1 MSLLVVGSPPI
12 HFHLTLNKFIIYPS
26 IRSDMT
32 PDLMDEMALDDQAIR
47 PIIEGSDLV
56 GGIYYMNYDEGV
68 IVSNDKWKD
77 DAGGIPRHCYL
88 LATAT
93 DWENPDEFEEED
105 AYAMLLRA
113 TGPEK
118 LPAEDDLMQV
128 REEAMRRKITND
140 TGVDARNVPGSSE
153 EIMDVLTKNEIQFS
167 GINAKILGTIY
178 ETDDGVQF
186 GSDVETFYSS
196 ARYKVYKP
204 RPEALS
210 KIFQLIQLD
219 QNEPDDSVI
228 RLGRVRYT
236 STERNSELDDA
247 TVPLDINDV
256 VGNKTALFGMT
267 RTGKSNTMKVLATNI
282 FEHAV
287 ETDQEIG
294 QLLFDPAGE
303 YANVNTQDD
312 ETALADIHDDVVTV
326 YSWGGGGDDVES
338 LQIDFF
344 DYEQI
349 DEVWQTIKLHLTR
362 DRDYVNSFKAANPVA
377 PEQQGDNQGEVN
389 EAVRCQSVLYA
400 CLIRAGF
407 ETPNGFRTPI
417 PTNAAVR
424 DAVNAHVDDNDPD
437 FENSGFG
444 APGWSFVNENRL
456 EEFWD
461 IVANNRDDINDADED
476 WITNDVEAMLV
487 MFNQEAG
494 NGYQILEDLRRYHDP
509 GTQGYYPDIIYDS
522 LADGD
527 IVIVD
532 LTSGTDE
539 INQRISKTI
548 VERVVERQVDMFTN
562 GQEPHNMEVYVEEA
576 HRLFGSDYLDD
587 ADATDPYVR
596 LAKEAAKYNIGLI
609 YATQEVS
616 GVDGRVLANTANWIV
631 THLNNRNETR
641 ELSRYYNFEDFE
653 RLTLEAEDVGF
664 ARVKTLSG
672 QFIVPTQIDKFDQDL
687 ITRAGDRYEQR
698 YGDDD
703 DTLQEAF

>member
-1 MSLLVVGSPPI
+1 MP
-12 HFHLTLNKFIIYPS
+12 NN
-26 IRSDMT
+26 
-32 PDLMDEMALDDQAIR
+32 LMDEMALDDQAMR
-47 PIIEGSDLV
+47 PIIDDSDLI
-56 GGIYYMNYDEGV
+56 GGVYYMNYDECV
-68 IVSNDKWKD
+68 IVSNDRWKD
-77 DAGGIPRHCYL
+77 EAGGVPRHSYL

-93 DWENPDEFEEED
+93 DWDNPEEFEEED
-105 AYAMLLRA
+105 AYAILLRA

-140 TGVDARNVPGSSE
+140 TSVDTSQVPGTSE

-167 GINAKILGTIY
+167 GINAKILGTVY
-178 ETDDGVQF
+178 EGDDGIEF

-204 RPEALS
+204 NAQALS
-210 KIFQLIQLD
+210 EIFKLIQHD
-219 QNEPDDSVI
+219 QDEQDEDDSVI

-236 STERNSELDDA
+236 STERNPRLSEA
-247 TVPLDINDV
+247 TVPIDIDDV

-267 RTGKSNTMKVLATNI
+267 RTGKSNTMKVLATSI
-282 FEHAV
+282 FQHAV
-287 ETDQEIG
+287 ETDEEIG
-294 QLLFDPAGE
+294 QLMFDPAGE
-303 YANVNTQDD
+303 YANVNQQDD
-312 ETALADIHDDVVTV
+312 ETALADIHDDVVSV
-326 YSWGGGGDDVES
+326 YSWGGADEDGVES

-344 DYEQI
+344 DYEQM

-362 DRDYVNSFKAANPVA
+362 DADYVTSFKAANPVG
-377 PEQQGDNQGEVN
+377 PDNRN
-389 EAVRCQSVLYA
+389 ENYSEFNKAVRCQSALYA
-400 CLIRAGF
+400 CLVKAGF
-407 ETPNGFRTPI
+407 DTGNDFSTPI
-417 PTNAAVR
+417 PTNTDIR
-424 DAVNAHVDDNDPD
+424 DAVNSNISGSDID
-437 FENSGFG
+437 FNMPGN
-444 APGWSFVNENRL
+444 APPGWVFVDEDDLVKFWETVAENR
-456 EEFWD
+456 D
-461 IVANNRDDINDADED
+461 AINNADDD

-487 MFNQEAG
+487 MLNMESG
-494 NGYQILEDLRRYHDP
+494 NGYKILEDLRRYHDP
-509 GTQGYYPDIIYDS
+509 GTEGYYPDIIYES

-532 LTSGTDE
+532 LTQGTDE

-548 VERVVERQVDMFTN
+548 VERVVERQVELFT
-562 GQEPHNMEVYVEEA
+562 GGEEPHNMEVYVEEA

-616 GVDGRVLANTANWIV
+616 GIDGRVLANTANWIV
-631 THLNNRNETR
+631 THLNNTNETR

-672 QFIVPTQIDKFDQDL
+672 QFIIPTQIDEFDQDL
-687 ITRAGDRYEQR
+687 IQQAGDLYEAKH
-698 YGDDD
+698 GDSDGEFLSD
-703 DTLQEAF
+703 YE

>member
-1 MSLLVVGSPPI
+1 
-12 HFHLTLNKFIIYPS
+12 
-26 IRSDMT
+26 MT

-703 DTLQEAF
+703 DTLQETF

>member
-1 MSLLVVGSPPI
+1 
-12 HFHLTLNKFIIYPS
+12 
-26 IRSDMT
+26 
-32 PDLMDEMALDDQAIR
+32 
-47 PIIEGSDLV
+47 
-56 GGIYYMNYDEGV
+56 
-68 IVSNDKWKD
+68 
-77 DAGGIPRHCYL
+77 
-88 LATAT
+88 
-93 DWENPDEFEEED
+93 
-105 AYAMLLRA
+105 
-113 TGPEK
+113 
-118 LPAEDDLMQV
+118 
-128 REEAMRRKITND
+128 
-140 TGVDARNVPGSSE
+140 
-153 EIMDVLTKNEIQFS
+153 
-167 GINAKILGTIY
+167 
-178 ETDDGVQF
+178 
-186 GSDVETFYSS
+186 
-196 ARYKVYKP
+196 
-204 RPEALS
+204 
-210 KIFQLIQLD
+210 
-219 QNEPDDSVI
+219 
-228 RLGRVRYT
+228 
-236 STERNSELDDA
+236 
-247 TVPLDINDV
+247 
-256 VGNKTALFGMT
+256 
-267 RTGKSNTMKVLATNI
+267 
-282 FEHAV
+282 
-287 ETDQEIG
+287 
-294 QLLFDPAGE
+294 
-303 YANVNTQDD
+303 
-312 ETALADIHDDVVTV
+312 
-326 YSWGGGGDDVES
+326 
-338 LQIDFF
+338 
-344 DYEQI
+344 
-349 DEVWQTIKLHLTR
+349 
-362 DRDYVNSFKAANPVA
+362 
-377 PEQQGDNQGEVN
+377 
-389 EAVRCQSVLYA
+389 
-400 CLIRAGF
+400 
-407 ETPNGFRTPI
+407 
-417 PTNAAVR
+417 
-424 DAVNAHVDDNDPD
+424 VNAHVDDNDPD

-703 DTLQEAF
+703 DTLQETF

>member
-1 MSLLVVGSPPI
+1 MVP
-12 HFHLTLNKFIIYPS
+12 N
-26 IRSDMT
+26 
-32 PDLMDEMALDDQAIR
+32 LMDEIALDDQAMR
-47 PIIEGSDLV
+47 PIIGNSNLI
-56 GGIYYMNYDEGV
+56 GGVYYMNYDECV

-77 DAGGIPRHCYL
+77 DAGGVPRHCYL

-93 DWENPDEFEEED
+93 DWDDPNEFEEED
-105 AYAMLLRA
+105 AYALLLRA

-140 TGVDARNVPGSSE
+140 TSVDTGQVPGSSE

-167 GINAKILGTIY
+167 GINAKILGTVY
-178 ETDDGVQF
+178 QGDDGIAF

-204 RPEALS
+204 TAEALS
-210 KIFQLIQLD
+210 EILKLIQLD
-219 QNEPDDSVI
+219 QDEDNDSVI

-236 STERNSELDDA
+236 STERNSRLSSA
-247 TVPLDINDV
+247 TVPLDIGDV
-256 VGNKTALFGMT
+256 IGNKTALFGMT
-267 RTGKSNTMKVLATNI
+267 RTGKSNTMKVLATSI

-287 ETDQEIG
+287 ETDEEIG
-294 QLLFDPAGE
+294 QLMFDPAGE
-303 YANVNTQDD
+303 YANINTQDE
-312 ETALADIHDDVVTV
+312 ETALADIHNDVVTI
-326 YSWGGGGDDVES
+326 YSWGGSDEDGVES

-344 DYEQI
+344 DYEQV

-362 DRDYVNSFKAANPVA
+362 TTDYVNSFKAANPVP
-377 PEQQGDNQGEVN
+377 PEQRQGNYSEHN
-389 EAVRCQSVLYA
+389 KAVRCQSALYA
-400 CLIRAGF
+400 CLVKAGF
-407 ETPNGFRTPI
+407 DVPNGFETPI
-417 PTNAAVR
+417 PTNDDVR
-424 DAVNAHVDDNDPD
+424 NAVNNNLTSSPD
-437 FENSGFG
+437 FTESNNG
-444 APGWSFVNENRL
+444 PNGWIFADEGRLVEFWETVAENR
-456 EEFWD
+456 E
-461 IVANNRDDINDADED
+461 DINDADAD

-487 MFNQEAG
+487 MLNQEAG
-494 NGYQILEDLRRYHDP
+494 NGYKILESLRRYHDP
-509 GTQGYYPDIIYDS
+509 GTEGYYPDIIYDS

-532 LTSGTDE
+532 LTQGTDE

-548 VERVVERQVDMFTN
+548 VERVVENQVKMFTS
-562 GQEPHNMEVYVEEA
+562 GEEPHNIEVYVEEA

-631 THLNNRNETR
+631 THLNNTNETK

-672 QFIVPTQIDKFDQDL
+672 NFIIPTQIDKFDQDL
-687 ITRAGDRYEQR
+687 IERAGNRYEEKHGKTDGEFLEDYQ
-698 YGDDD
+698 
-703 DTLQEAF
+703 

>member
-1 MSLLVVGSPPI
+1 
-12 HFHLTLNKFIIYPS
+12 
-26 IRSDMT
+26 MT

-93 DWENPDEFEEED
+93 DWENPDEFEDED

-407 ETPNGFRTPI
+407 ETPNGFTTPI

>member
-1 MSLLVVGSPPI
+1 MP
-12 HFHLTLNKFIIYPS
+12 NN
-26 IRSDMT
+26 
-32 PDLMDEMALDDQAIR
+32 LMDEMALDDQAMR
-47 PIIEGSDLV
+47 PIIDDSDLI
-56 GGIYYMNYDEGV
+56 GGVYYMNYDECV
-68 IVSNDKWKD
+68 IVSNDRWKD
-77 DAGGIPRHCYL
+77 EAGGVPRHSYL

-93 DWENPDEFEEED
+93 DWDNPEEFEEED
-105 AYAMLLRA
+105 AYAILLRA

-140 TGVDARNVPGSSE
+140 TSVDTSQVPGTSE

-167 GINAKILGTIY
+167 GINAKILGTVY
-178 ETDDGVQF
+178 EGDDGIEF

-204 RPEALS
+204 NAQALS
-210 KIFQLIQLD
+210 EIFKLIQHD
-219 QNEPDDSVI
+219 QDEQDEDDSVI

-236 STERNSELDDA
+236 STERNPRLSEA
-247 TVPLDINDV
+247 TVPIDIDDV

-267 RTGKSNTMKVLATNI
+267 RTGKSNTMKVLATSI
-282 FEHAV
+282 FQHAV
-287 ETDQEIG
+287 ETDEEIG
-294 QLLFDPAGE
+294 QLMFDPAGE
-303 YANVNTQDD
+303 YANVNQQDD
-312 ETALADIHDDVVTV
+312 ETALADIHDDVVSV
-326 YSWGGGGDDVES
+326 YSWGGADEDGVES

-344 DYEQI
+344 DYEQM

-362 DRDYVNSFKAANPVA
+362 DADYVTSFKAANPVG
-377 PEQQGDNQGEVN
+377 PDNRN
-389 EAVRCQSVLYA
+389 ENYSEFNKAVRCQSALYA
-400 CLIRAGF
+400 CLVKAGF
-407 ETPNGFRTPI
+407 DTGNDFSTPI
-417 PTNAAVR
+417 PTNTDIR
-424 DAVNAHVDDNDPD
+424 DAVNSNISGSDID
-437 FENSGFG
+437 FNMPGN
-444 APGWSFVNENRL
+444 APPGWVFVEEDDLVKFWETVAENR
-456 EEFWD
+456 D
-461 IVANNRDDINDADED
+461 AINNADDD

-487 MFNQEAG
+487 MLNMESG
-494 NGYQILEDLRRYHDP
+494 NGYKILEDLRRYHDP
-509 GTQGYYPDIIYDS
+509 GTEGYYPDIIYES

-532 LTSGTDE
+532 LTQGTDE

-548 VERVVERQVDMFTN
+548 VERVVERQVELFT
-562 GQEPHNMEVYVEEA
+562 GGEEPHNMEVYVEEA

-616 GVDGRVLANTANWIV
+616 GIDGRVLANTANWIV
-631 THLNNRNETR
+631 THLNNTNETR

-672 QFIVPTQIDKFDQDL
+672 QFIIPTQIDEFDQDL
-687 ITRAGDRYEQR
+687 IQQAGDLYEAKH
-698 YGDDD
+698 GDSDGEFLSD
-703 DTLQEAF
+703 YE

>member
-1 MSLLVVGSPPI
+1 
-12 HFHLTLNKFIIYPS
+12 
-26 IRSDMT
+26 MT

-282 FEHAV
+282 W
-287 ETDQEIG
+287 
-294 QLLFDPAGE
+294 
-303 YANVNTQDD
+303 
-312 ETALADIHDDVVTV
+312 
-326 YSWGGGGDDVES
+326 SCR
-338 LQIDFF
+338 
-344 DYEQI
+344 
-349 DEVWQTIKLHLTR
+349 K
-362 DRDYVNSFKAANPVA
+362 
-377 PEQQGDNQGEVN
+377 
-389 EAVRCQSVLYA
+389 VL
-400 CLIRAGF
+400 
-407 ETPNGFRTPI
+407 
-417 PTNAAVR
+417 
-424 DAVNAHVDDNDPD
+424 
-437 FENSGFG
+437 
-444 APGWSFVNENRL
+444 
-456 EEFWD
+456 
-461 IVANNRDDINDADED
+461 
-476 WITNDVEAMLV
+476 
-487 MFNQEAG
+487 
-494 NGYQILEDLRRYHDP
+494 
-509 GTQGYYPDIIYDS
+509 
-522 LADGD
+522 
-527 IVIVD
+527 
-532 LTSGTDE
+532 
-539 INQRISKTI
+539 
-548 VERVVERQVDMFTN
+548 
-562 GQEPHNMEVYVEEA
+562 
-576 HRLFGSDYLDD
+576 
-587 ADATDPYVR
+587 
-596 LAKEAAKYNIGLI
+596 
-609 YATQEVS
+609 
-616 GVDGRVLANTANWIV
+616 
-631 THLNNRNETR
+631 
-641 ELSRYYNFEDFE
+641 
-653 RLTLEAEDVGF
+653 
-664 ARVKTLSG
+664 
-672 QFIVPTQIDKFDQDL
+672 
-687 ITRAGDRYEQR
+687 
-698 YGDDD
+698 
-703 DTLQEAF
+703 

>member
-1 MSLLVVGSPPI
+1 MP
-12 HFHLTLNKFIIYPS
+12 NN
-26 IRSDMT
+26 
-32 PDLMDEMALDDQAIR
+32 LMDEMALDDQAMR
-47 PIIEGSDLV
+47 PIIDDSDLI
-56 GGIYYMNYDEGV
+56 GGVYYMNYDECV
-68 IVSNDKWKD
+68 IVSNDRWKD
-77 DAGGIPRHCYL
+77 EAGGVPRHSYL

-93 DWENPDEFEEED
+93 DWDNPEEFEEED
-105 AYAMLLRA
+105 AYAILLRA

-140 TGVDARNVPGSSE
+140 TSVDTSQVPGTSE

-167 GINAKILGTIY
+167 GINAKILGTVY
-178 ETDDGVQF
+178 EGDDGIEF

-204 RPEALS
+204 NAQALS
-210 KIFQLIQLD
+210 EIFKLIQHD
-219 QNEPDDSVI
+219 QDEQDEDDSVI

-236 STERNSELDDA
+236 STERNPRLSEA
-247 TVPLDINDV
+247 TVPIDIDDV

-267 RTGKSNTMKVLATNI
+267 RTGKSNTMKVLATSI
-282 FEHAV
+282 FQHAV
-287 ETDQEIG
+287 ETDEEIG
-294 QLLFDPAGE
+294 QLMFDPAGE
-303 YANVNTQDD
+303 YANVNQQDD
-312 ETALADIHDDVVTV
+312 ETALADIHDDVVSV
-326 YSWGGGGDDVES
+326 YSWGGADEDGVES

-344 DYEQI
+344 DYEQM

-362 DRDYVNSFKAANPVA
+362 DADYVTSFKAANPVG
-377 PEQQGDNQGEVN
+377 PDNRN
-389 EAVRCQSVLYA
+389 ENYSEFNKAVRCQSALYA
-400 CLIRAGF
+400 CLVKAGF
-407 ETPNGFRTPI
+407 DTGNDFSTPI
-417 PTNAAVR
+417 PTNTDIR
-424 DAVNAHVDDNDPD
+424 DAVNSNISGSDID
-437 FENSGFG
+437 FNMPGN
-444 APGWSFVNENRL
+444 APPGWVFVEEDDLVKFWETVAENR
-456 EEFWD
+456 D
-461 IVANNRDDINDADED
+461 AINNADDD

-487 MFNQEAG
+487 MLNMESG
-494 NGYQILEDLRRYHDP
+494 NGYKILEDLRRYHDP
-509 GTQGYYPDIIYDS
+509 GTEGYYPDIIYES

-532 LTSGTDE
+532 LTQGTDE

-548 VERVVERQVDMFTN
+548 VERVVERQVELFT
-562 GQEPHNMEVYVEEA
+562 GGEEPHNMEVYVEEA

-631 THLNNRNETR
+631 THLNNTNETR

-672 QFIVPTQIDKFDQDL
+672 QFIIPTQIDEFDQDL
-687 ITRAGDRYEQR
+687 IQQAGDLYEAKH
-698 YGDDD
+698 GDSDGEFLSD
-703 DTLQEAF
+703 YE

>member
-1 MSLLVVGSPPI
+1 
-12 HFHLTLNKFIIYPS
+12 
-26 IRSDMT
+26 MT

-407 ETPNGFRTPI
+407 ETPNGFTTPI

>member
-1 MSLLVVGSPPI
+1 MYNQFDNEGTILLRLPQGR
-12 HFHLTLNKFIIYPS
+12 FINSYVQKQNMCPN
-26 IRSDMT
+26 
-32 PDLMDEMALDDQAIR
+32 LMDEMALDDQAMR
-47 PIIEGSDLV
+47 PIIEGSELI
-56 GGIYYMNYDEGV
+56 GGVYYMNYDECV

-77 DAGGIPRHCYL
+77 TAGGVPRHCYL

-93 DWENPDEFEEED
+93 DWDDPEQFEEED

-118 LPAEDDLMQV
+118 LPAEDDLMKV

-140 TGVDARNVPGSSE
+140 TSVDTRQSQGTSE
-153 EIMDVLTKNEIQFS
+153 EIMDVLTQNEIQFS
-167 GINAKILGTIY
+167 GINTKILGTIY
-178 ETDDGVQF
+178 EDDDGVQF

-204 RPEALS
+204 TANALS
-210 KIFQLIQLD
+210 KIFSLIQLD
-219 QNEPDDSVI
+219 QDEPNDSVI

-236 STERNSELDDA
+236 STERNSNLSSA

-267 RTGKSNTMKVLATNI
+267 RTGKSNTMKVLATSI

-287 ETDQEIG
+287 ETDQQIG

-303 YANVNTQDD
+303 YANINTQDE
-312 ETALADIHDDVVTV
+312 ETALADIHDDVVTI
-326 YSWGGGGDDVES
+326 YSWGGEGDDVES
-338 LQIDFF
+338 LQIDFL
-344 DYEQI
+344 DHQQI

-362 DRDYVNSFKAANPVA
+362 DRDYVNTFKAANPVP
-377 PEQQGDNQGEVN
+377 PEQRQGNYSEFN
-389 EAVRCQSVLYA
+389 KAVRCQSALYA
-400 CLIRAGF
+400 CLIKAGF
-407 ETPNGFRTPI
+407 KTQSNFTTPI
-417 PTNAAVR
+417 PTNGDVR
-424 DAVNAHVDDNDPD
+424 DAVNDIISNSVPDYEASDNGP
-437 FENSGFG
+437 
-444 APGWSFVNENRL
+444 AGWVF
-456 EEFWD
+456 
-461 IVANNRDDINDADED
+461 ADADRLVKFWETVAQNREAIED
-476 WITNDVEAMLV
+476 ADDSWITNDVEAMLV
-487 MFNQEAG
+487 MLNLESG
-494 NGYQILEDLRRYHDP
+494 SGYKILEELRRYHDP

-532 LTSGTDE
+532 LTQGTDE

-548 VERVVERQVDMFTN
+548 VERVVERQVERFTD
-562 GQEPHNMEVYVEEA
+562 GDEPHNIEVYVEEA

-587 ADATDPYVR
+587 ADVTDPYVR

-616 GVDGRVLANTANWIV
+616 GVDSRVLANTANWIV
-631 THLNNRNETR
+631 THLNNTNETK
-641 ELSRYYNFEDFE
+641 ELSKYYNFEDFE

-672 QFIVPTQIDKFDQDL
+672 QFIIPTQIDKFDQDL
-687 ITRAGDRYEQR
+687 ITRAGDRYEKK
-698 YGDDD
+698 YGNNDDVQ
-703 DTLQEAF
+703 DTLL

>member
-407 ETPNGFRTPI
+407 ETPNGFTTPI

-616 GVDGRVLANTANWIV
+616 GVDGRVLANTANWIG
-631 THLNNRNETR
+631 NP
-641 ELSRYYNFEDFE
+641 S
-653 RLTLEAEDVGF
+653 
-664 ARVKTLSG
+664 
-672 QFIVPTQIDKFDQDL
+672 QQP
-687 ITRAGDRYEQR
+687 
-698 YGDDD
+698 
-703 DTLQEAF
+703 

>member
-1 MSLLVVGSPPI
+1 MAP
-12 HFHLTLNKFIIYPS
+12 N
-26 IRSDMT
+26 
-32 PDLMDEMALDDQAIR
+32 LMDEMALDDQAMR
-47 PIIEGSDLV
+47 PIIDNSDLI
-56 GGIYYMNYDEGV
+56 GGVYYMNYDECV

-77 DAGGIPRHCYL
+77 DAGGVPRHCYL

-93 DWENPDEFEEED
+93 DWDDPEEFEEED

-118 LPAEDDLMQV
+118 LPAEDDLMKV

-140 TGVDARNVPGSSE
+140 TSVDTGQVPGSSE

-167 GINAKILGTIY
+167 GINAKILGTVY
-178 ETDDGVQF
+178 EGDNGVEF

-204 RPEALS
+204 TAEALS
-210 KIFQLIQLD
+210 EIFKLIQLD
-219 QNEPDDSVI
+219 QDENNDSVI

-236 STERNSELDDA
+236 STERNSRLSSA

-267 RTGKSNTMKVLATNI
+267 GTGKSNTMKVLATNI
-282 FEHAV
+282 FNHAV
-287 ETDQEIG
+287 ETNEKIG
-294 QLLFDPAGE
+294 QLMFDPAGE
-303 YANVNTQDD
+303 YANVNTQGDE
-312 ETALADIHDDVVTV
+312 ETALADIHDDVVSI
-326 YSWGGGGDDVES
+326 YSWGGSEQDGVES

-344 DYEQI
+344 DYKQI

-362 DRDYVNSFKAANPVA
+362 DRDYVNSFKAANPVP
-377 PEQQGDNQGEVN
+377 PEERNGNYSEFN
-389 EAVRCQSVLYA
+389 KAVRCQSALYA
-400 CLIRAGF
+400 CLIEAGF
-407 ETPNGFRTPI
+407 QVPSDFSTPI
-417 PTNAAVR
+417 PTNGDVR
-424 DAVNAHVDDNDPD
+424 DAVNQHLSGSSPD
-437 FENSGFG
+437 FTESSGG
-444 APGWSFVNENRL
+444 SPGWVFADEDRL
-456 EEFWD
+456 VEFWK
-461 IVANNRDDINDADED
+461 IVAENRDDIKNAKDG

-487 MFNQEAG
+487 MLNQESG
-494 NGYQILEDLRRYHDP
+494 NGYQILEGLRRYHDP
-509 GTQGYYPDIIYDS
+509 GTEGYYPDIIYDS
-522 LADGD
+522 LSEGD

-532 LTSGTDE
+532 LTQGRDE

-548 VERVVERQVDMFTN
+548 VERVVEKQVDMFTS
-562 GQEPHNMEVYVEEA
+562 GEEPHKIEVYVEEA
-576 HRLFGSDYLDD
+576 HRLFGSDYLDE

-596 LAKEAAKYNIGLI
+596 LAKEARKYKIGLI

-631 THLNNRNETR
+631 THLNNTNETK

-672 QFIVPTQIDKFDQDL
+672 NFIIPTQIDKFDQDL
-687 ITRAGDRYEQR
+687 IERAGSRYEQKHGKTEGKSLED
-698 YGDDD
+698 YK
-703 DTLQEAF
+703 

>member
-1 MSLLVVGSPPI
+1 
-12 HFHLTLNKFIIYPS
+12 
-26 IRSDMT
+26 MT

-407 ETPNGFRTPI
+407 ETPNGFTTPI

-703 DTLQEAF
+703 DTLQETF

>member
-1 MSLLVVGSPPI
+1 
-12 HFHLTLNKFIIYPS
+12 
-26 IRSDMT
+26 
-32 PDLMDEMALDDQAIR
+32 MDEMALDDQAIR

-105 AYAMLLRA
+105 AYAVLLRA

-118 LPAEDDLMQV
+118 LPAEDDLMKV

-140 TGVDARNVPGSSE
+140 TGVDTRNVPGSSE

-219 QNEPDDSVI
+219 QSESDDSVI

-236 STERNSELDDA
+236 STERNSELYDA

-344 DYEQI
+344 DYQQI

-377 PEQQGDNQGEVN
+377 PEQQDDNRGEVN
-389 EAVRCQSVLYA
+389 EAVRCQSALYA

-407 ETPNGFRTPI
+407 ETPNGFSTPI
-417 PTNAAVR
+417 PTNVNVR
-424 DAVNAHVDDNDPD
+424 NAVNAHLDDNDPD
-437 FENSGFG
+437 FENSDFG
-444 APGWSFVNENRL
+444 PSGWSFVDENRL

-461 IVANNRDDINDADED
+461 IVANNREDINNADED
-476 WITNDVEAMLV
+476 WITNDVEAMLT

-494 NGYQILEDLRRYHDP
+494 NGYQILEELRRYHDP

-562 GQEPHNMEVYVEEA
+562 GQEPHNIEVYVEEA

-631 THLNNRNETR
+631 THLNNRNETK

-687 ITRAGDRYEQR
+687 ITRAGNRYEQR
-698 YGDDD
+698 YGDGDSSRQE
-703 DTLQEAF
+703 TL